1 MWWRISKKPS
11 SRTCAKARRSIS
23 PSTCSRDRWCTGMST
38 ASRRPAARNS
48 RCCRRT
54 TPPATSPR
62 WCSAFRSRSRSTTTM
77 RLQSN
82 CVPAC
87 RRFRPSRPSRRPA
100 FAKRQPHPNHRTPP
114 PEYRAMSNH
123 VLSASTPL
131 KHGGKSERATVD
143 PDRASTATWIAV
155 LAAMIGSF
163 MAILNIQITN
173 ASLLNIEG
181 GIGTGVDNGSWI
193 STSYLIGEIVVIPL
207 TDYLSRVFSFRRYM
221 LASVTLFAI
230 FSVACA
236 FTHDLPSMIA
246 MRGLQG
252 FAGGVLIPM
261 AFTLVLTKLPKP
273 QQPVG
278 LAIFAL
284 SVTFAPAIGPTIG
297 GYLTEN
303 YGWQTIFFVNVLP
316 TIVMVTALYLTLE
329 RQPMQFKLLK
339 EGDWAG
345 ILTMAIGLSALQT
358 VLEEGNKD
366 DWFASPFI
374 QRLAVIAFVSLA
386 LFIWIEL
393 TTEKPLIRL
402 RLLKGRNFGFGTLA
416 LTMVGFALFGSVY
429 ILPAYLG
436 QAQGYNAEQIG
447 KVLAWTGLPQLLLIP
462 LLPKLMQ
469 RFDTRYIAF
478 TGLIIF
484 AYSCF
489 MNTAMS
495 PDYAGDQ
502 LWIPNI
508 VRAVGQA
515 MVLTPLTS
523 VMTADIAPQ
532 DSAAAS
538 GISNMLRNLG
548 GAIGTAVLATVI
560 TKREQFHSN
569 IIGQSVTLGR
579 EEVRNRIAQT
589 SDYFLAHG
597 VPDPAAAHQ
606 QAIVALGNAVKH
618 QALVMG
624 FSDTFAVIGVVLVL
638 AALAVVLTRKVKGAA
653 GGAH

>member
-1 MWWRISKKPS
+1 MANPVAS
-11 SRTCAKARRSIS
+11 ASIS
-23 PSTCSRDRWCTGMST
+23 TL
-38 ASRRPAARNS
+38 PAAAAR
-48 RCCRRT
+48 
-54 TPPATSPR
+54 
-62 WCSAFRSRSRSTTTM
+62 
-77 RLQSN
+77 
-82 CVPAC
+82 
-87 RRFRPSRPSRRPA
+87 
-100 FAKRQPHPNHRTPP
+100 
-114 PEYRAMSNH
+114 
-123 VLSASTPL
+123 
-131 KHGGKSERATVD
+131 SERTAVDPNRASATV
-143 PDRASTATWIAV
+143 WIAV

-221 LASVTLFAI
+221 LASAALFAA

-297 GYLTEN
+297 GYLTET
-303 YGWQTIFFVNVLP
+303 YGWRTIFFVNVLP
-316 TIVMVTALYLTLE
+316 TIVMVSALYVTLE
-329 RQPMQFKLLK
+329 RQPMQLKLLK

-345 ILTMAIGLSALQT
+345 IATMAIGLSALQT

-366 DWFASPFI
+366 DWFSSPFI
-374 QRLAVIAFVSLA
+374 LRLAAVALVSLS
-386 LFIWIEL
+386 LFVWIEL
-393 TTEKPLIRL
+393 SIEKPLIRL
-402 RLLKGRNFGFGTLA
+402 RLLKQRNFGFGTIAVTL
-416 LTMVGFALFGSVY
+416 LGFALFGSVY

-447 KVLAWTGLPQLLLIP
+447 TVLAWTGLPQLLLIP
-462 LLPKLMQ
+462 LVPMLMR
-469 RFDTRYIAF
+469 RFDARYIAMI
-478 TGLIIF
+478 GLMIF

-508 VRAVGQA
+508 VRAIGQA

-523 VMTADIAPQ
+523 VTTGNTAPQ
-532 DSAAAS
+532 DAAAAS

-548 GAIGTAVLATVI
+548 GAIGTAALATVI

-589 SDYFLAHG
+589 TDYFISHG
-597 VPDPAAAHQ
+597 VPDPAAARE
-606 QAIVALGNAVKH
+606 QAIIALGKVVKH
-618 QALVMG
+618 QALVMS

-638 AALAVVLTRKVKGAA
+638 AAVAVTLTRKVKAAGAA
-653 GGAH
+653 AH

>member
-1 MWWRISKKPS
+1 
-11 SRTCAKARRSIS
+11 
-23 PSTCSRDRWCTGMST
+23 
-38 ASRRPAARNS
+38 
-48 RCCRRT
+48 
-54 TPPATSPR
+54 
-62 WCSAFRSRSRSTTTM
+62 
-77 RLQSN
+77 
-82 CVPAC
+82 
-87 RRFRPSRPSRRPA
+87 
-100 FAKRQPHPNHRTPP
+100 
-114 PEYRAMSNH
+114 MSNG
-123 VLSASTPL
+123 VLSVPLPLPASSGSV
-131 KHGGKSERATVD
+131 KVD
-143 PDRASTATWIAV
+143 PNRASTATWIAV

-221 LASVTLFAI
+221 LASAALFAV

-261 AFTLVLTKLPKP
+261 AFTMVLTKLPKS
-273 QQPVG
+273 QQPIG
-278 LAIFAL
+278 LAVFAL

-316 TIVMVTALYLTLE
+316 TLVMVTALYLTLE
-329 RQPMQFKLLK
+329 RQPMQLKLLR

-345 ILTMAIGLSALQT
+345 IATMAIGLSAFQT

-366 DWFASPFI
+366 DWFSSPFI
-374 QRLAVIAFVSLA
+374 VRLAVIAAVSLS
-386 LFIWIEL
+386 LFAWIEL
-393 TTEKPLIRL
+393 KIEKPLIRL
-402 RLLKGRNFGFGTLA
+402 RLLKQRNFGFGTIAMTL
-416 LTMVGFALFGSVY
+416 LGFALFGSVY

-447 KVLAWTGLPQLLLIP
+447 TVMAWTGLPQLILIP
-462 LLPKLMQ
+462 LVPRLMQ

-478 TGLIIF
+478 TGLMIF

-495 PDYAGDQ
+495 LDYSGDQ

-523 VMTADIAPQ
+523 VVTGGIAPQ
-532 DSAAAS
+532 DAAAAS
-538 GISNMLRNLG
+538 GISNMFRNLG

-579 EEVRNRIAQT
+579 EEVRTRISQMT
-589 SDYFLAHG
+589 DYFMAHG

-606 QAIVALGNAVKH
+606 QAIIALGNTVKR

-624 FSDTFAVIGVVLVL
+624 FSDTFAVLAVVLVL
-638 AALAVVLTRKVKGAA
+638 AAIAVLLTRRVKAGGGAA
-653 GGAH
+653 AH

>member
-1 MWWRISKKPS
+1 MS
-11 SRTCAKARRSIS
+11 SSSLAASIS
-23 PSTCSRDRWCTGMST
+23 ALP
-38 ASRRPAARNS
+38 ASRARS
-48 RCCRRT
+48 DH
-54 TPPATSPR
+54 AM
-62 WCSAFRSRSRSTTTM
+62 AD
-77 RLQSN
+77 
-82 CVPAC
+82 
-87 RRFRPSRPSRRPA
+87 
-100 FAKRQPHPNHRTPP
+100 PN
-114 PEYRAMSNH
+114 
-123 VLSASTPL
+123 
-131 KHGGKSERATVD
+131 
-143 PDRASTATWIAV
+143 RASVTVWIAV
-155 LAAMIGSF
+155 VAAMIGSF

-193 STSYLIGEIVVIPL
+193 STSYLIGEIIVIPL

-221 LASVTLFAI
+221 LASAALFAA

-273 QQPVG
+273 QQPIG
-278 LAIFAL
+278 LAVFAL

-303 YGWQTIFFVNVLP
+303 YGWQTIFFVNVVP
-316 TIVMVTALYLTLE
+316 TIVMVSALYLTLE
-329 RQPMQFKLLK
+329 RQPMQLKLLK
-339 EGDWAG
+339 NGDWSG
-345 ILTMAIGLSALQT
+345 IFTMAVGLAALQT

-374 QRLAVIAFVSLA
+374 LRLALVALVSLS

-393 TTEKPLIRL
+393 TVEKPLIRL
-402 RLLKGRNFGFGTLA
+402 RLLKQRNFGFGTIAMTL
-416 LTMVGFALFGSVY
+416 LGFALFGSVY

-436 QAQGYNAEQIG
+436 QAQDYNAEQIG
-447 KVLAWTGLPQLLLIP
+447 AVLAWTGLPQLVLIP
-462 LLPKLMQ
+462 LVPRLMR
-469 RFDTRYIAF
+469 RFDTRYIAI
-478 TGLIIF
+478 TGLLIF

-508 VRAVGQA
+508 VRAIGQA

-523 VMTADIAPQ
+523 VTTGGIAPQ
-532 DSAAAS
+532 DAAAAS

-560 TKREQFHSN
+560 TKREQFHSS
-569 IIGQSVTLGR
+569 IIGQQVTLGR

-589 SDYFLAHG
+589 TDYFMNHG

-606 QAIVALGNAVKH
+606 QAIMALGNAVKH

-624 FSDTFAVIGVVLVL
+624 FSDTFAVIGAVLVF
-638 AALAVVLTRKVKGAA
+638 AAISVMLTRKANGS
-653 GGAH
+653 GGATH

>member
-1 MWWRISKKPS
+1 
-11 SRTCAKARRSIS
+11 
-23 PSTCSRDRWCTGMST
+23 
-38 ASRRPAARNS
+38 
-48 RCCRRT
+48 
-54 TPPATSPR
+54 
-62 WCSAFRSRSRSTTTM
+62 
-77 RLQSN
+77 
-82 CVPAC
+82 
-87 RRFRPSRPSRRPA
+87 
-100 FAKRQPHPNHRTPP
+100 
-114 PEYRAMSNH
+114 MSNH
-123 VLSASTPL
+123 SLSASMPPL
-131 KHGGKSERATVD
+131 SRAFDPASV
-143 PDRASTATWIAV
+143 PDRASVTTWIAV

-221 LASVTLFAI
+221 IASAALFAA
-230 FSVACA
+230 FSVGCA
-236 FTHDLPSMIA
+236 FVHDLPSMIA

-303 YGWQTIFFVNVLP
+303 YGWQTIFFVNVIP
-316 TIVMVTALYLTLE
+316 TAIMVGALYLTLE
-329 RQPMQFKLLK
+329 RAPMQLKLLR

-345 ILTMAIGLSALQT
+345 IATMAIGLSALQT

-374 QRLAVIAFVSLA
+374 QRLAVIAVISLSLFV
-386 LFIWIEL
+386 WIEL
-393 TTEKPLIRL
+393 TAEKPLIRL
-402 RLLKGRNFGFGTLA
+402 RLLKGRNFGIGTISVTL
-416 LTMVGFALFGSVY
+416 LGFALFGSVY

-447 KVLAWTGLPQLLLIP
+447 NVLAWTGLPQLLLIP
-462 LLPKLMQ
+462 FVPKLMQ
-469 RFDTRYIAF
+469 RFDTRAIAF
-478 TGLIIF
+478 IGLLIF
-484 AYSCF
+484 AASCF

-502 LWIPNI
+502 LFIPNI
-508 VRAVGQA
+508 VRAIGQA
-515 MVLTPLTS
+515 MVLTPLTTLT
-523 VMTADIAPQ
+523 TADTAPQ
-532 DSAAAS
+532 DAAAAS

-579 EEVRNRIAQT
+579 EEVRSRIAQT
-589 SDYFLAHG
+589 TDYFLAHG
-597 VPDPAAAHQ
+597 VSDPAAAHQ
-606 QAIVALGNAVKH
+606 QAIIALGKAVKH

-624 FSDTFAVIGVVLVL
+624 FSDTFAVIGAVLVL
-638 AALAVVLTRKVKGAA
+638 AAIAVLLTRKVRGAA
-653 GGAH
+653 AGAH

>member
-1 MWWRISKKPS
+1 
-11 SRTCAKARRSIS
+11 
-23 PSTCSRDRWCTGMST
+23 
-38 ASRRPAARNS
+38 
-48 RCCRRT
+48 
-54 TPPATSPR
+54 
-62 WCSAFRSRSRSTTTM
+62 
-77 RLQSN
+77 
-82 CVPAC
+82 
-87 RRFRPSRPSRRPA
+87 
-100 FAKRQPHPNHRTPP
+100 
-114 PEYRAMSNH
+114 MSNR
-123 VLSASTPL
+123 VLSASMPL
-131 KHGGKSERATVD
+131 TSGGRSERATLD
-143 PDRASTATWIAV
+143 PNRASTATWIAV

-207 TDYLSRVFSFRRYM
+207 TDYLSRIFSFRRYM
-221 LASVTLFAI
+221 LASATLFAV

-273 QQPVG
+273 QQPIG
-278 LAIFAL
+278 LAVFAL

-329 RQPMQFKLLK
+329 QQPMQLKLLK

-345 ILTMAIGLSALQT
+345 IVTMAIGLSALQT

-366 DWFASPFI
+366 DWFSSPFI
-374 QRLAVIAFVSLA
+374 LRLAAVALVSLS
-386 LFIWIEL
+386 LFVWIEL
-393 TTEKPLIRL
+393 TIGKPLIRL
-402 RLLKGRNFGFGTLA
+402 RLLTRRNFGFGTIA
-416 LTMVGFALFGSVY
+416 MTMLGFALFGSVY

-447 KVLAWTGLPQLLLIP
+447 AVLAWTGLPQLILIP
-462 LLPKLMQ
+462 LVPKLMQ

-478 TGLIIF
+478 TGLMIF
-484 AYSCF
+484 GYSCF

-508 VRAVGQA
+508 VRAIGQA

-523 VMTADIAPQ
+523 VTTGDIAPQ
-532 DSAAAS
+532 DAAAAS
-538 GISNMLRNLG
+538 GISNMFRNLG

-579 EEVRNRIAQT
+579 EEVRNRIAQMT
-589 SDYFLAHG
+589 NYFMAHG

-606 QAIVALGNAVKH
+606 QAIVALGNAVKR

-638 AALAVVLTRKVKGAA
+638 AAVAVAFTRKVKGSGA
-653 GGAH
+653 GAH

>member
-1 MWWRISKKPS
+1 MSNP
-11 SRTCAKARRSIS
+11 ALSIS
-23 PSTCSRDRWCTGMST
+23 
-38 ASRRPAARNS
+38 
-48 RCCRRT
+48 
-54 TPPATSPR
+54 TSGP
-62 WCSAFRSRSRSTTTM
+62 
-77 RLQSN
+77 
-82 CVPAC
+82 
-87 RRFRPSRPSRRPA
+87 
-100 FAKRQPHPNHRTPP
+100 QPLR
-114 PEYRAMSNH
+114 
-123 VLSASTPL
+123 
-131 KHGGKSERATVD
+131 GKSEPASVN
-143 PDRASTATWIAV
+143 PERASVTTWIAV
-155 LAAMIGSF
+155 LAAMIGAF

-221 LASVTLFAI
+221 LVSATLFAA

-303 YGWQTIFFVNVLP
+303 YGWQTIFYVNVVP
-316 TIVMVTALYLTLE
+316 TIVMVSALYLTLE
-329 RQPMQFKLLK
+329 KQPTQLKLLK
-339 EGDWAG
+339 EGDWLG
-345 ILTMAIGLSALQT
+345 IFTMAVGLSALQT

-366 DWFASPFI
+366 DWFSSPFI
-374 QRLAVIAFVSLA
+374 QRLAVLALVSLS
-386 LFIWIEL
+386 LFIWIEF
-393 TTEKPLIRL
+393 TTAKPLIRL
-402 RLLKGRNFGFGTLA
+402 RLLKQRNFGFGTIATTL
-416 LTMVGFALFGSVY
+416 LGFALFGSVY

-447 KVLAWTGLPQLLLIP
+447 AVLAWTGLPQLVLIP
-462 LLPKLMQ
+462 LVPRLMQ
-469 RFDTRYIAF
+469 RIDTRYIAI
-478 TGLIIF
+478 TGLMIF

-489 MNTAMS
+489 MNMTMS

-508 VRAVGQA
+508 VRAIGQA

-523 VMTADIAPQ
+523 VATGNIAPQ
-532 DSAAAS
+532 DAAAAS

-579 EEVRNRIAQT
+579 EEVRARIAQMT
-589 SDYFLAHG
+589 DFFISHG
-597 VPDPAAAHQ
+597 VPDPAAARQ
-606 QAIVALGNAVKH
+606 QAIIALGKAVKQ

-624 FSDTFAVIGVVLVL
+624 FSDTFALIGVVLVL
-638 AALAVVLTRKVKGAA
+638 AAIAVAFTRKVKGSAA
-653 GGAH
+653 GAH